1 MSQNN
6 NPNALDIKNLRKT
19 FNEKAAVDNLN
30 LSLPRGEFYAFL
42 GANGAGKTTSMR
54 MIGGLLAPDS
64 GSINVYGINVGE
76 NPQEAKRLM
85 AWLPDEP
92 LLYDKLSPI
101 EYLEFVA
108 GLWQVE
114 HNIAAKR
121 AEDLLKRFD
130 LWDVREHRC
139 EGFSRGM
146 KQKTAIAGALLHD
159 PKLLLMDEPFSGLDA
174 AIARD
179 LKDLLQEK
187 CKEGATII
195 LTTHIMEIAQKL
207 ANKIGIIHKGVLLSE
222 GTLDEIRHEQK
233 MPDASLEDIFLK
245 LVDERA

>member
-1 MSQNN
+1 MD
-6 NPNALDIKNLRKT
+6 ALNIKNLRKT
-19 FNEKAAVDNLN
+19 FNEKIAVDNLN

-64 GSINVYGINVGE
+64 GSINVYGIDVLE
-76 NPQEAKRLM
+76 NAQEAKRLM

-108 GLWQVE
+108 GLWQVDY
-114 HNIAAKR
+114 NVAAKR

-130 LWDVREHRC
+130 LWDVREQRC